1 MLENLTDAK
10 ERNGH
15 HPPVKVVFIGGD
27 EPTLSKVIQS
37 IHLRWPLALMM
48 SASTGAEGL
57 EVVRQASPD
66 LVIMHTDL
74 SDMFP
79 QVLVEELRDIS
90 SVPILVL
97 APEIDETEATSALEL
112 GADDYILFPC
122 GLWQFAAR
130 VWAVLRRSG
139 FVPFQDE
146 KQRFLIS
153 GRLLI
158 DPQGYEVYLDDQKV
172 HLTPIEFRLLY
183 LLAKN
188 HGRVVPHR
196 VLENELWG
204 NRESMPQSAK
214 KHIQR
219 LRGKLED
226 NPADPQWIAS
236 VYGVGYRFVGPRPR
250 WQGSFHSN

>member
-1 MLENLTDAK
+1 MLGNLADSD

-15 HPPVKVVFIGGD
+15 HPPVRIIFVGGD
-27 EPTLSKVIQS
+27 EPTLNRVVQS
-37 IHLRWPLALMM
+37 IHLRWPLASIM
-48 SASTGAEGL
+48 SAATGREGL
-57 EVVRQASPD
+57 ESVSQAAPD
-66 LVIMHTDL
+66 LVILHTNL
-74 SDMFP
+74 TDMFP
-79 QVLVEELRDIS
+79 QVLVEELRNIS

-97 APEIDETEATSALEL
+97 APEMDETEATTALEL

-122 GLWQFAAR
+122 GMWQFAAR

-158 DPQGYEVYLDDQKV
+158 DPQAYEVYLDDEKV
-172 HLTPIEFRLLY
+172 HLTPTEFRLLY
-183 LLAKN
+183 LLARN
-188 HGRVVPHR
+188 HGRVVPHQI
-196 VLENELWG
+196 LENELWG
-204 NRESMPQSAK
+204 NHESMPQSTK

-226 NPADPQWIAS
+226 SSADPQWIAS

-250 WQGSFHSN
+250 WQGSFHGN

>member
-1 MLENLTDAK
+1 MLGNLADGGK
-10 ERNGH
+10 PNGH
-15 HPPVKVVFIGGD
+15 HPPVRVVFIGGD

-37 IHLRWPLALMM
+37 IHLRWPLASIT
-48 SASTGAEGL
+48 SAGTGAEGL
-57 EVVRQASPD
+57 EKVRQASPD
-66 LVIMHTDL
+66 LVIMHTSL

-90 SVPILVL
+90 SVPMLVL
-97 APEIDETEATSALEL
+97 APEIDETEATTALEL
-112 GADDYILFPC
+112 GADDYVLFPC

-139 FVPFQDE
+139 FEPLRDE
-146 KQRFLIS
+146 GRRFLIS
-153 GRLLI
+153 GRLFI
-158 DPQGYEVYLDDQKV
+158 DPKGYKVYLDGEKV
-172 HLTPIEFRLLY
+172 HLTPTEFRLLY

-188 HGRVVPHR
+188 HGSVVPHQ

-204 NRESMPQSAK
+204 DRVSMPQSAK

-226 NPADPQWIAS
+226 NPVDPQWIAS
-236 VYGVGYRFVGPRPR
+236 VYGIGYRFVGPRPR